1 MLSRKKSRHDRK
13 IFLKKNKKNLALSRF
28 LGYSL
33 PAMIDSFI
41 QTPEEYEEYC
51 AAMNELAAIAE
62 AETPDPEPENE
73 EYPDEYSDEGY
84 YRDDMGEDSYLDAS
98 WEDRFE
104 IDMGD
109 Y

>member
-1 MLSRKKSRHDRK
+1 
-13 IFLKKNKKNLALSRF
+13 
-28 LGYSL
+28 
-33 PAMIDSFI
+33 MIDSFI

-51 AAMNELAAIAE
+51 TAMNELAAIAE
-62 AETPDPEPENE
+62 AETPDPEPENQELWEDAMVYERLREESE
-73 EYPDEYSDEGY
+73 EYPDEYSEEGY